1 MLEDSLVVNVR
12 DAGTREQIR
21 AMFDKISCWLLPHPG
36 TDMTKVS
43 SHNAPLQSQSKDATL
58 PALHGRG

>member
-43 SHNAPLQSQSKDATL
+43 SHNAPLQS
-58 PALHGRG
+58 